1 MHTFDLNME
10 HITKVEG
17 NASLLLKVE
26 DGKVTDVKFAIME
39 YKRFFTE
46 ALKNKAINAVPA
58 HLARICGTCS
68 NAHIMCSIEAC
79 EDALGITPSPQTKLL
94 RSLVMHGLI
103 IRDHALHL
111 YLFSMPDIFG
121 KDAFLDLDESD
132 SVQHQLLHD
141 GFDTKSAGNFL
152 ATLVA
157 GRSVHATYPVIG
169 GFLRFPDQAGVDE
182 AITKLKNIRPAVLR
196 LVEVFK
202 NAPFHFDR
210 QTKFMALVPE
220 KDFGY
225 IGGNIVTSTGENYAQ
240 KDFRAHLEHTV
251 LPYSEASAYTWKGE
265 SYMVGALARVNLA
278 KDKLHPKTRESLGAT
293 LDLFPSTD
301 IFHNNLAQAIEI
313 LHSVDESIDILTNN
327 KFVAEPILKGT
338 KTEGVGIG
346 VIEAPRGTLYHKVVL
361 ARGNKVAE
369 GEVVVPTGQNQV
381 NIEKDVARLVQEI
394 LDKGASAKGTLIP
407 SGQDTYAPGKGASG
421 DTYPG
426 AKSPNE
432 PDEKEKELIAFEI
445 EKLIRAYDPCMSCAS
460 HFLKIDWQEK

>member
-1 MHTFDLNME
+1 MHSFDLSME

-17 NASLLLKVE
+17 NASLLLKVQ
-26 DGKVTDVKFAIME
+26 DGKVKDVKFAIME

-46 ALKNKAINAVPA
+46 ALKGKALAAVPA

-68 NAHIMCSIEAC
+68 NAHIMCSILAC
-79 EDALGITPSPQTKLL
+79 EDALDITPSAQTKLL
-94 RSLVMHGLI
+94 RALSMHGLI

-152 ATLVA
+152 ATLIA
-157 GRSVHATYPVIG
+157 GRSVHATYPVVG
-169 GFLRFPDQAGVDE
+169 GFLKFPDEAGIAE
-182 AITKLKNIRPAVLR
+182 AIKKLTDIRPAVLR

-220 KDFGY
+220 KSFGY
-225 IGGNIVTSTGENYAQ
+225 TGGSIITSTGEKFDE

-251 LPYSEASAYTWKGE
+251 LPYSEASAYKYNGE

-278 KDKLHPKTRESLGAT
+278 KDKLHPKTRDSLGDT
-293 LDLFPSTD
+293 LALFPSTD

-327 KFVAEPILKGT
+327 KFATEPVIKAEAKDGAV
-338 KTEGVGIG
+338 GVG

-361 ARGNKVAE
+361 GADGKVSE

-381 NIEKDVARLVQEI
+381 NIEKDVATLVNGLLEKPEYS
-394 LDKGASAKGTLIP
+394 DGSDSAK
-407 SGQDTYAPGKGASG
+407 
-421 DTYPG
+421 
-426 AKSPNE
+426 
-432 PDEKEKELIAFEI
+432 EKIAFEI

-460 HFLKIDWQEK
+460 HFLKIDWQEEQ